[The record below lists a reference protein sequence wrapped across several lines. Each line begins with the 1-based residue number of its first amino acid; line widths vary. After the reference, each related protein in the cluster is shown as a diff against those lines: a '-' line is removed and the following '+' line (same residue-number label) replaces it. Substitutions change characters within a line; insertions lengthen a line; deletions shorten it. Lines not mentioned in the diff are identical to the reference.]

1 MNKLYIKAPIVLG
14 AICVVSA
21 GLLGGVNL
29 LAKTFAPAP
38 SGDAPEAISGEGR
51 CSRQFSY
58 SSAGTPSTFTT

>member
-29 LAKTFAPAP
+29 LAKTLGP
-38 SGDAPEAISGEGR
+38 
-51 CSRQFSY
+51 
-58 SSAGTPSTFTT
+58 

>member
-29 LAKTFAPAP
+29 LAKKFGPAP
-38 SGDAPEAISGEGR
+38 SGDAPETITVLNPGASFVSVEG
-51 CSRQFSY
+51 F
-58 SSAGTPSTFTT
+58 